1 MPAADKG
8 YWLGERPPDDP
19 YSYRVVTVTHGARA
33 DPATKE
39 LVGQLHAGV
48 EAVLVAVGGVAST
61 SVDDEQGQTSWLL
74 APPRAGDLADMVI
87 AVTDRL
93 NPGTW
98 VVERF

>member
-1 MPAADKG
+1 M
-8 YWLGERPPDDP
+8 
-19 YSYRVVTVTHGARA
+19 
-33 DPATKE
+33 TKE
-39 LVGQLHAGV
+39 LVDQLLAGV

-74 APPRAGDLADMVI
+74 APPRANDLADMVI

-98 VVERF
+98 SVERL